1 LRELEEVRGEKREEN
16 EEEWEDGVGGE
27 RKVRRAEGIIGYE
40 R

>member
-1 LRELEEVRGEKREEN
+1 MEEN
-16 EEEWEDGVGGE
+16 EGDWEDGVGGE